1 VSAIFGT
8 WNRDDR
14 PLSPDALARMGVAL
28 SHHGHVETIVARG
41 SVALGDRQRSATAGD
56 RGSPHDFC
64 FLTTFSGRLD
74 DRGDLVGRLRDS
86 KLSTAST
93 DVELVAAA
101 YHAFGASFLDH
112 LTGEFALAIFD
123 PAQRFLLLARDA
135 VGTRPLYYHATPARV
150 LFASEAK
157 AIFVDAHARPEAD
170 EAVIAD
176 LVLNALVSAAHES
189 RTCFRD
195 IHAVTPAHLVLISA
209 SEIRIRRYWDFSPEL
224 PCRHRSVE
232 EYADD
237 LGARFTKAVQ
247 RRAGGSLPVAVS
259 VSGGLDSSAVV
270 CEAEH
275 GRRAAPE
282 GRPPVLPFSYLSRP
296 DSLSDEREF
305 LTAIEQEYG
314 MPIER
319 VDGLPSG
326 IMQSA
331 GAAAWH
337 GESPLLDPQWNLT
350 TAFLSHVRR
359 RGAGTLL
366 AGHWGDQ
373 VLFEDLYLIDM
384 VRQGRVLTAF
394 SHALGYGGWLS
405 IAPKVFIRQLLR
417 GIVISLIPR
426 TALPSLRRW
435 RNRLSPRSKGSSWYT
450 PEFRGLAQVAAEIT
464 WTPPPAFSRQA
475 AAIYA
480 NVRSPFLVHGMEWNH
495 KIGAMHGLE
504 MGFPFLDRDLVS
516 LLIAM
521 PGEVSTP
528 DGVPKGLFRK
538 AMAEVLPAPIA
549 TRASKA
555 DFTDRVNQGTAS
567 EYGDALDVLRG
578 GAAANSGWVNIRE
591 VESAVNRQRAGGPAA
606 DVIFSRSF
614 AELVGLEYWLQ
625 AFG

>member
-1 VSAIFGT
+1 VSTIFGI

-14 PLSPDALARMGVAL
+14 PLPPNALARMGIAL
-28 SHHGHVETIVARG
+28 SHHGLVESIVARG
-41 SVALGDRQRSATAGD
+41 SVALGDRRRSPTAGD
-56 RGSPHDFC
+56 RTSAHDIR

-74 DRGDLVGRLRDS
+74 DRDDLVGRLPDAR
-86 KLSTAST
+86 LSTAST

-101 YHAFGASFLDH
+101 YQAFGTNFLDH

-123 PAQRFLLLARDA
+123 PAERLLLLARDA
-135 VGTRPLYYHATPARV
+135 VGTQPLYYRATPTRV
-150 LFASEAK
+150 LFAGEVK
-157 AIFVDAHARPEAD
+157 AIAADSQSRGEAD
-170 EAVIAD
+170 GAVIAD
-176 LVLNALVSAAHES
+176 LVLNAMVSAAHEN

-195 IHAVTPAHLVLISA
+195 VHAVAPAHVVLVSA

-224 PCRHRSVE
+224 SDRHRSVD
-232 EYADD
+232 EYAED
-237 LGARFTKAVQ
+237 LRARFAKAVH
-247 RRAGGSLPVAVS
+247 RRAGGRLPVAVS
-259 VSGGLDSSAVV
+259 VSGGLDSSAIV

-282 GRPPVLPFSYLSRP
+282 ERPPVLPFSYLSP
-296 DSLSDEREF
+296 PGSLSDEREF
-305 LTAIEQEYG
+305 LAAIEQEYG
-314 MPIER
+314 MPVER

-326 IMQSA
+326 IMQRA
-331 GAAAWH
+331 AAAAWH
-337 GESPLLDPQWNLT
+337 GESPLHDPQWNLT

-373 VLFEDLYLIDM
+373 ILFENLYLVDM

-394 SHALGYGGWLS
+394 SHALGYGHWLS
-405 IAPKVFIRQLLR
+405 VAPNIFIRQLLR
-417 GIVISLIPR
+417 GFITSLIPR

-435 RNRLSPRSKGSSWYT
+435 RNRVSPRSKDSSWYT
-450 PEFRGLAQVAAEIT
+450 PEFRSLAETAAEVT
-464 WTPPPAFSRQA
+464 WSPPPGFSRQA

-521 PGEVSTP
+521 PGEVSAP

-538 AMAEVLPAPIA
+538 AMADVVPAPIA
-549 TRASKA
+549 RRASKA
-555 DFTDRVNQGTAS
+555 DFTDRVNQGAAP

-591 VESAVNRQRAGGPAA
+591 VESAVSRRRTGGPAT
-606 DVIFSRSF
+606 DTIFSRSF
-614 AELVGLEYWLQ
+614 AELVGLEYWLR